1 MAEPAAVSTFEL
13 APLSHLKS
21 GALDL
26 LLEEEIRLWRE
37 QLRWDYRASAD
48 LVRHYVEVQSL
59 NGFALLAGGET
70 LGYSYFV
77 VDEHKGLIGD
87 LYVRDR
93 WRTAENELRLLVEVV
108 DALVRWPSVRRI
120 ESQLM
125 MFSTARAATLPHP
138 RLARAHPRNFMLAE
152 LAGVRGLA
160 AGGAAGR
167 VFIEPW
173 ADRHYEE
180 SACLIAAAYEGHVD
194 SQINNQYNSVA
205 GARRF
210 LHNIV
215 EHPGCGNFFGP
226 ASFVAFE
233 RATGQVRGIS
243 LTSLVAS
250 DIGHITQ
257 ICVHPRA
264 QGTGVGYEL
273 LRRSLVVLA
282 AHGCRAVS
290 LTVTASNTQAVQLYE
305 STGFHTAHR
314 FDALVWDGF

>member
-1 MAEPAAVSTFEL
+1 MAEPAAANILEL
-13 APLSHLKS
+13 TPLSRVRS
-21 GALDL
+21 TSLDA
-26 LLEEEIRLWRE
+26 LLEEDILRWRQ
-37 QLRWDYRASAD
+37 QLRWDYRPSAD
-48 LVRHYVEVQSL
+48 LVRHYVGVQSL
-59 NGFALLAGGET
+59 NGFALVADGEA

-93 WRTAENELRLLVEVV
+93 WRTAENEHRLLAEVV
-108 DALVRWPSVRRI
+108 GELAGWSSIRRI

-125 MFSTARAATLPHP
+125 LFSSARAAALPHA
-138 RLARAHPRNFMLAE
+138 RLARAYPRNFMLADLSGVLD
-152 LAGVRGLA
+152 LATGR
-160 AGGAAGR
+160 AGR
-167 VFIEPW
+167 RIFIEPW

-180 SACLIAAAYEGHVD
+180 SASLIAAAYEGHVD
-194 SQINNQYNSVA
+194 SQVNNQYNSAA

-215 EHPGCGNFFGP
+215 EHTGCGNFFGP

-233 RATGQVRGIS
+233 RATGQARGIS
-243 LTSLVAS
+243 LASLVAS
-250 DIGHITQ
+250 DTGHITQ

-273 LRRSLVVLA
+273 LRWSLLALA
-282 AHGCRAVS
+282 ARGCRTVS

-305 STGFHTAHR
+305 RTGFHTAHR
-314 FDALVWDGF
+314 FDALVWDGL

>member
-1 MAEPAAVSTFEL
+1 MAEPAAASTLEL
-13 APLSHLKS
+13 APLSRLRS
-21 GALDL
+21 GALDP
-26 LLEEEIRLWRE
+26 LLEEQIRLWRE
-37 QLRWDYRASAD
+37 HLRWDYRASAD
-48 LVRHYVEVQSL
+48 LVRHYVGAQSL
-59 NGFALLAGGET
+59 NGFALLAGGEA

-93 WRTAENELRLLVEVV
+93 WRTAENEHRLLAGVV
-108 DALVRWPSVRRI
+108 DALVRWPSIRRI

-125 MFSTARAATLPHP
+125 MFSTARAATLPHS
-138 RLARAHPRNFMLAE
+138 RTARAHPRNFMLAE
-152 LAGVRGLA
+152 LPGVRGLT

-180 SACLIAAAYEGHVD
+180 SAGLIAAAYEGHVD

-233 RATGQVRGIS
+233 RATAQARGIS
-243 LTSLVAS
+243 LASLVAS
-250 DIGHITQ
+250 DVGHITQ

-273 LRRSLVVLA
+273 LRWSMIALA
-282 AHGCRAVS
+282 ARGCRRVS
-290 LTVTASNTQAVQLYE
+290 LSVTASNTQAVQLYE
-305 STGFHTAHR
+305 RAGFHTAHR